1 MVQINF
7 ISSWA
12 QGIIVSVVIAT
23 IIEMVLPEGNN
34 GKYIK
39 VVAGVFVLFTIIS
52 PILNKFS
59 KNKKLDININKY
71 IQTSTSELTTANANS
86 SNDDLIKKMY
96 EENLKIDIQSKISQ
110 KGYTVGNI
118 DVEILN
124 DSEYSLNKINVVI
137 TGKVQ
142 NNLAKNT
149 QTVTTVVDNVEQVI
163 VNVSGSSN
171 SKKEEDKSVIA
182 EYEKRKL
189 IDYLSSVYEVK
200 ENNITI
206 N

>member
-1 MVQINF
+1 
-7 ISSWA
+7 
-12 QGIIVSVVIAT
+12 
-23 IIEMVLPEGNN
+23 
-34 GKYIK
+34 
-39 VVAGVFVLFTIIS
+39 
-52 PILNKFS
+52 
-59 KNKKLDININKY
+59 
-71 IQTSTSELTTANANS
+71 
-86 SNDDLIKKMY
+86 MY

-137 TGKVQ
+137 TGKIQ
-142 NNLAKNT
+142 NDSITNT
-149 QTVTTVVDNVEQVI
+149 QTVTTVVDNVEQII

-171 SKKEEDKSVIA
+171 SKKEENKSVIA